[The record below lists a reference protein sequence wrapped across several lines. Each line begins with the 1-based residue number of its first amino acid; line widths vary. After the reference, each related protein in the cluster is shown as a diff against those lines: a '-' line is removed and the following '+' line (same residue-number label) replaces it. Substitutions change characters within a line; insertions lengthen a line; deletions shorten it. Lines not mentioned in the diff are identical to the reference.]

1 MARQIVGLKEVAQAS
16 QRIEQTN
23 PRTWMPIYFNMWEYE
38 VTPDPIRGGH
48 LVTKLIRPNTEEEIE
63 EAVRRWLMM

>member
-1 MARQIVGLKEVAQAS
+1 MSRQIIGLKEVAQAS

-38 VTPDPIRGGH
+38 VTPDPTRGSH